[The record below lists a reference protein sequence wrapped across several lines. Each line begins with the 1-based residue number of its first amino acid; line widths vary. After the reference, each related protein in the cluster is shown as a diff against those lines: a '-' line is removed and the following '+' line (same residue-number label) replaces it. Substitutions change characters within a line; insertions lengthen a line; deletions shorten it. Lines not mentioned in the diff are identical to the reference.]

1 MARKG
6 SNRPGRAERS
16 AAPPLRSPSPAT
28 VAVPPLAWTLAP
40 ILIVAA
46 ILTAYAGAFTTPFL
60 FDDTSILE
68 TRELQTLSWRTVDG
82 TTRPLVQLSLA
93 LNWLAGGS
101 NVVGYHLFNVGVHA
115 LAALT
120 LFGLVART
128 LELGRLG
135 ARWQGAARPLALV
148 VSLLFA
154 VHPLQTQS
162 VTYVVQRAESL
173 MALCYLLTLYAL
185 VRGAG
190 SSHPARWYGASVTAC
205 ALGMMMKPVMVT
217 APVTALCYDAVFLAG
232 SWTGAWRR
240 RRTVHVA
247 LMATWLL
254 LVGLLTGENESA
266 ATAGFATRE
275 ITLGEYAGS
284 QPHVVLR
291 YLQLAFW
298 PHGLVLDYGWPPAT
312 GFRGV
317 IVPTFVL
324 GLVVA
329 LALWIVRRSRELG
342 ALVVAFL
349 LMLAPS
355 SSLIPI
361 KDLAFEHRMYLP
373 LAPLLVLVVAG
384 AWMAIQR
391 LGLRR
396 LAERRVVVGIAAA
409 TVVVLMA
416 LTVDRNH
423 DYRSAVAMWTDVVA
437 KRPANARGHS
447 NLGLALVHD
456 RQIEEG
462 ITSIRT
468 SLRLDPTSAEAH
480 NNWGFALA
488 RQKRFAESEP
498 HYREA
503 IRLKPAYA
511 EAHNNLGVALMEGGR
526 PEEAALQYGEALRLR
541 PEFVEAYSNLGNVL
555 AGQGRIAESMPEYLR
570 ALAIDPT
577 HAEVQFNLALA
588 LARLGRRD
596 EALARAAEALRL
608 RPTLEP
614 VVRQAGLLP

>member
-1 MARKG
+1 
-6 SNRPGRAERS
+6 
-16 AAPPLRSPSPAT
+16 
-28 VAVPPLAWTLAP
+28 
-40 ILIVAA
+40 
-46 ILTAYAGAFTTPFL
+46 
-60 FDDTSILE
+60 
-68 TRELQTLSWRTVDG
+68 
-82 TTRPLVQLSLA
+82 
-93 LNWLAGGS
+93 
-101 NVVGYHLFNVGVHA
+101 
-115 LAALT
+115 
-120 LFGLVART
+120 
-128 LELGRLG
+128 
-135 ARWQGAARPLALV
+135 
-148 VSLLFA
+148 
-154 VHPLQTQS
+154 
-162 VTYVVQRAESL
+162 
-173 MALCYLLTLYAL
+173 
-185 VRGAG
+185 
-190 SSHPARWYGASVTAC
+190 
-205 ALGMMMKPVMVT
+205 
-217 APVTALCYDAVFLAG
+217 
-232 SWTGAWRR
+232 
-240 RRTVHVA
+240 
-247 LMATWLL
+247 
-254 LVGLLTGENESA
+254 
-266 ATAGFATRE
+266 
-275 ITLGEYAGS
+275 
-284 QPHVVLR
+284 
-291 YLQLAFW
+291 
-298 PHGLVLDYGWPPAT
+298 VLDYGWPPAT